1 MLRDCPPKPSAKP
14 LHSEH
19 MFAPT
24 QPQPAPWLD
33 QLNERQRAAVVHGDG
48 PLLVIAGAG
57 SGKTR
62 TLACRVARL
71 IEDGTSPDRILLLT
85 FTRRAAAEMLRRA
98 GALTADGVAGRVWG
112 GTFHSAANR
121 LLRHYGNAVGLSD
134 GFTVIDQGD
143 TESLFGIVRSD
154 LEMADGKTRFPRKET
169 IAAIYSRTVN
179 AQTKLTQTL
188 DERFPW
194 CRDHADD
201 LKVMFQ
207 EYLQRKRSHN
217 VVDYDD
223 LLLYWRALLQSPAGD
238 IVRGLFDHVLVD
250 EYQDTN
256 RVQAEILS
264 EFCGP
269 AGNLTVVGD
278 DAQAIYSFRAATV
291 DNILGFPEE
300 YPATTVV
307 KLEQNYRSTP
317 QILDAANAVIAESTE
332 LFPKHL
338 WSDRPVGPRP
348 KLVTCFD
355 EQAQAEYVCDRILE
369 LREEGVLLR
378 DQAVLFRTGHHSDGL
393 ELELSRRHIPY
404 VKFGGLK
411 FLEAAHV
418 KDLMAALRILDNPK
432 DELAWHRVLQAIPGV
447 GPATARKLLDHATER
462 GVADGG
468 DAVGALI
475 AGDFPLPPEAR
486 QPFAE
491 LQAGLLAS
499 RGEGGNEPSPA
510 EQIDALLEFCRL
522 VFARNYDDAAAR
534 VGDIEQLAS
543 LAAEYPTRSRFL
555 TELTLDPPNST
566 SDLAGPP
573 HLDDDYLNLSTI
585 HSAKGGE
592 WRAVYVIHAA
602 DGNIPSDM
610 SLGEPGGL
618 EEERRL
624 LYVALT
630 RAKDQLEVTVPQ
642 RFYHRAFIGSPNHSY
657 ALPSRFLTPAAD
669 HFDAAAAGEPDEP
682 GAGATI
688 ADAPD
693 PVAPVLEAL
702 WE

>member
-1 MLRDCPPKPSAKP
+1 
-14 LHSEH
+14 
-19 MFAPT
+19 MFAPS
-24 QPQPAPWLD
+24 QAEPAPWLD
-33 QLNERQRAAVVHGDG
+33 ELNQQQRAAVVHGAG

-71 IEDGTSPDRILLLT
+71 IDDGTNPERILLLT

-98 GALTADGVAGRVWG
+98 VALTADRAAGRVWG
-112 GTFHSAANR
+112 GTFHSTANR

-143 TESLFGIVRSD
+143 TESLFGIIRTD
-154 LEMADGKTRFPRKET
+154 LGMAEGKTRFPRKET
-169 IAAIYSRTVN
+169 IAAVYSRTVN

-194 CRDHADD
+194 CRDHTDD
-201 LKVMFQ
+201 IKVMFQ
-207 EYLQRKRSHN
+207 EYLRRKRSHN

-223 LLLYWRALLQSPAGD
+223 LLLYWRALLQSQAGD
-238 IVRGLFDHVLVD
+238 LVRGLFDHVLVD

-256 RVQAEILS
+256 RVQADILS
-264 EFCGP
+264 ALCGP
-269 AGNLTVVGD
+269 TGNLTVVGD
-278 DAQAIYSFRAATV
+278 DAQAIYSFRAASV
-291 DNILGFPEE
+291 DNILGFPDE
-300 YPATTVV
+300 YPDTTVV
-307 KLEQNYRSTP
+307 TLEQNYRSTP
-317 QILDAANAVIAESTE
+317 QILGAANAVIAQAAE

-338 WSDRPVGPRP
+338 WSDRPVGARP
-348 KLVTCFD
+348 KLVTCMD
-355 EQAQAEYVCDRILE
+355 DQAQAEYVCDRILE
-369 LREEGVLLR
+369 LREQGITLR

-418 KDLMAALRILDNPK
+418 KDLMGALRILDNPK

-447 GPATARKLLDHATER
+447 GPATARKLFEHATER
-462 GVADGG
+462 GAAADG
-468 DAVGALI
+468 DTVGALI
-475 AGDFPLPPEAR
+475 TGDFPLPPEAR
-486 QPFAE
+486 QPFAR
-491 LQAGLLAS
+491 LQAGLSAA
-499 RGEGGNEPSPA
+499 RGEGGGEPPPA
-510 EQIDALLEFCRL
+510 QQIDALLEFCRL

-566 SDLAGPP
+566 SEFAGPP
-573 HLDDDYLNLSTI
+573 HLDDDYLTLSTI

-630 RAKDQLEVTVPQ
+630 RAKDRLEVTVPQ
-642 RFYHRAFIGSPNHSY
+642 RFYHRAFNGSPNHSY
-657 ALPSRFLTPAAD
+657 ALPSRFLTAAAH
-669 HFDAAAAGEPDEP
+669 HFDSAAAGVPDEAESV
-682 GAGATI
+682 GLAG
-688 ADAPD
+688 DAPD
-693 PVAPVLEAL
+693 PVAPLLAAL
-702 WE
+702 WD